1 MYRPLEGETNI
12 KGRYYLFSTAPS
24 SQKSEFGPKLEPV
37 DPNVSTDDCA
47 PFGEISGDFNRS
59 WLRLAEN
66 SCGEEPYSSE
76 NIDTEALGSRNG
88 VLRDLRRSQK
98 KMGKLVEHMK

>member
-1 MYRPLEGETNI
+1 MKRC
-12 KGRYYLFSTAPS
+12 YYLFSTASS

-76 NIDTEALGSRNG
+76 NIDTEALGN
-88 VLRDLRRSQK
+88 RRSAERLEK
-98 KMGKLVEHMK
+98 ESKENGEIG